1 MRVNFK
7 EFDSNRK
14 FGVELE
20 VSATK
25 TREEIRDIILSHDI
39 FHDTHATTGT
49 GSYGWSDTRD
59 NDYWHVKYDSTC
71 GPLGKKKD
79 HGWEIASYIASGID
93 DIENISSLAR
103 YLNKEGLEVN
113 DNCGLHIH
121 VEVKDFS
128 TRDMGAL
135 LARWIKVEPW
145 LFSACAARRQKSIYC
160 RPMTQ
165 RQQDKCSFYHSEL
178 PEQFWYDM
186 MPTNTSTHNN
196 NEKKFSLNTVGYA
209 VRMMHPLYDR
219 STVELRLPECLLD
232 KDHVKNWIVL
242 FVNFVETCSHSI
254 FAPQNTDRCEN
265 IQDVLDVLGL
275 GKTPNGTFQILDHE
289 LFGAKTWFLK
299 KLISHADGSLK
310 EQAQEHLEFI
320 SRL

>member
-1 MRVNFK
+1 
-7 EFDSNRK
+7 
-14 FGVELE
+14 
-20 VSATK
+20 
-25 TREEIRDIILSHDI
+25 
-39 FHDTHATTGT
+39 
-49 GSYGWSDTRD
+49 
-59 NDYWHVKYDSTC
+59 
-71 GPLGKKKD
+71 
-79 HGWEIASYIASGID
+79 
-93 DIENISSLAR
+93 
-103 YLNKEGLEVN
+103 
-113 DNCGLHIH
+113 
-121 VEVKDFS
+121 
-128 TRDMGAL
+128 
-135 LARWIKVEPW
+135 
-145 LFSACAARRQKSIYC
+145 
-160 RPMTQ
+160 MTQ